1 MPPNVRRAR
10 EEHFAPRVVAN
21 NHAILVLVRGA
32 VPVRPENAGAVRP
45 DRAAY
50 WKQPSRRLRE
60 SQNTLPPAVGHTHSK
75 PGCVR
80 PPILK
85 PAFELRG
92 LVPSGAKRGPQLR
105 CGRRYRSV
113 DATVPVLGG
122 RLG

>member
-1 MPPNVRRAR
+1 MHPNVLRAR
-10 EEHFAPRVVAN
+10 GEHSAPRVVAS
-21 NHAILVLVRGA
+21 NHAILVLVREA
-32 VPVRPENAGAVRP
+32 VPVKQANAGAARP
-45 DRAAY
+45 DPAAY
-50 WKQPSRRLRE
+50 WKQPCRRPRE
-60 SQNTLPPAVGHTHSK
+60 SQNILLPAAGHTHSR

-80 PPILK
+80 LPILK

-92 LVPSGAKRGPQLR
+92 LVPSGAKRGPRLR